1 MALRKPILKRGW
13 QQIVLIQAVGAKTLG
28 HITNPTDC
36 HAPVKNIYDLF
47 CFYLRQTPCPATTKT
62 WERAGAPHYIYPELL
77 RECRINLLR
86 IDSQLLECFLHLRD
100 VKFPI
105 ARET

>member
-1 MALRKPILKRGW
+1 MALRKPILNRGW

-47 CFYLRQTPCPATTKT
+47 CFYLRQTPCPATTGVGT
-62 WERAGAPHYIYPELL
+62 ADPFPRHVHERSHRRFFLPYITLAARKQRPLQWL
-77 RECRINLLR
+77 RM
-86 IDSQLLECFLHLRD
+86 
-100 VKFPI
+100 VWK
-105 ARET
+105 